1 MPPLCIVT
9 GAKAM
14 PDAADRGVSRA
25 RMGWPMATTTARASI
40 RSLER
45 YAWHG
50 QSLLV
55 TGVNGECDASAS
67 LSGYYFREARFLS
80 ALEFRL
86 NGRSPW
92 LCEDAVV
99 APNEL
104 QFAYAYPEVASYGGG
119 GTGQSQDEPPSD
131 EDGIPQRAVDIRL
144 RYKIGVASLDAEVT
158 LANRTARRTLS
169 FTLSWIVSADFAD
182 IQEAL
187 AGVRQQEAPV
197 RFAGNGRRC
206 RFEYTHETLEY
217 ATEIEATG
225 ADWIASP
232 SGFVSTVTLAP
243 GEEIRVGLRVR
254 PVDYLDPYDDDDV
267 AQREGAWRDW
277 SDSLLQ
283 VRVPGNAAVEQ
294 IVGDNIRDMASFA
307 LLQGPCDEWLAPQAG
322 MPLYPAQ
329 FGRDAF
335 TTAWQG
341 AMLDGGELASA
352 SLTRFGRLQSE
363 RTDDWR
369 DEEPG
374 RIPYQVRQ
382 GPLAR
387 LNMNPY
393 AAYYA
398 DYASPMMFIIAL
410 GHSFAWTGDVAF
422 VRRHWDVARRIIDWS
437 RAYGDRDGDGY
448 LEYCTRSPAG
458 TKNQGWKDSGN
469 AILYEDG
476 TPVPAP
482 IGTCELQGYWFA
494 AQQMM
499 AALAWALNDREEAKA
514 YWRSAKELKERFNR
528 DWWMPEHDYFAL
540 ALDPDK
546 RLVRALTSNVGQCIA
561 TGIIDDEHLPRV
573 VGRMFAPD
581 LFSGWGI
588 RTLSSTDR
596 SYNPI
601 DYHLGS
607 VWAVENASI
616 VFGLRRFGFD
626 QRAADLSKAL
636 FDLAALYAGHR
647 IPETVGGYARSEW
660 PTPSAY
666 PRANTPQLWNA
677 SVFPMLLQSLL
688 GLQPV
693 APMSLLAIDPV
704 LPEWLP
710 EVILDGV
717 RLGEARATLRFWRTD
732 SGRSHGEVVHHRGT
746 IHLVRQPPIESLNA
760 GVGDRLSALVDSILH

>member
-1 MPPLCIVT
+1 
-9 GAKAM
+9 
-14 PDAADRGVSRA
+14 
-25 RMGWPMATTTARASI
+25 MATTTARASI
-40 RSLER
+40 RSSER

-55 TGVNGECDASAS
+55 TGVNGECDPSAS
-67 LSGYYFREARFLS
+67 LAGYYFREARFLR
-80 ALEFRL
+80 ALKFRL
-86 NGRSPW
+86 NGHEPW
-92 LCEDAVV
+92 ICEDAVV

-119 GTGQSQDEPPSD
+119 GTGQSQDETPLD
-131 EDGIPQRAVDIRL
+131 ADGVPQRAIDMRL
-144 RYKIGVASLDAEVT
+144 RYRVNVASLDVEVVLT
-158 LANRTARRTLS
+158 NRTAKHSVSLD
-169 FTLSWIVSADFAD
+169 LSWIVTADFAD

-187 AGVRQQEAPV
+187 ANARQQEAPV
-197 RFAGNGRRC
+197 RVVGDGGRC
-206 RFEYTHETLEY
+206 RFEYAHETLRYETDVE
-217 ATEIEATG
+217 ARGAEWSASATG
-225 ADWIASP
+225 FEA
-232 SGFVSTVTLAP
+232 TVTLDP
-243 GEEIRVGLRVR
+243 GESLRVGLQVR
-254 PVDYLDPYDDDDV
+254 PVDYLDVYDH
-267 AQREGAWRDW
+267 AEATRREGAWATW
-277 SDSLLQ
+277 ADSLLR
-283 VRVPGNAAVEQ
+283 VRIPANALVERIIHANMQ
-294 IVGDNIRDMASFA
+294 DIASFA
-307 LLQGPCDEWLAPQAG
+307 LLQGAPDEWLAPQAG

-335 TTAWQG
+335 TTSWQ
-341 AMLDGGELASA
+341 AAIIDRGELTNA
-352 SLTRFGRLQSE
+352 SLTRFGRLQSN
-363 RTDDWR
+363 RIDDWR

-387 LNMNPY
+387 LNLNPY

-410 GHSFAWTGDVAF
+410 AHSFAWSGDVAF
-422 VRRHWDVARRIIDWS
+422 VRRHWDVARRIMDWA
-437 RAYGDRDGDGY
+437 RTYGDRDGDGY
-448 LEYCTRSPAG
+448 LEYRTRSSAG

-469 AILYEDG
+469 SILYEDG

-482 IGTCELQGYWFA
+482 LGTCELQGYWFA

-499 AALAWALNDREEAKA
+499 AALSWALDDRENAKA
-514 YWRSAKELKERFNR
+514 HWQSAKDLKERFNR

-546 RLVRALTSNVGQCIA
+546 RLVRALTSNVGQCIG
-561 TGIIDDEHLPRV
+561 TGIVDDEHLPRV

-588 RTLSSTDR
+588 RTLSSSDR

-636 FDLAALYAGHR
+636 FDLAALYSGYR
-647 IPETVGGYARSEW
+647 IPETIGGYARSEW
-660 PTPSAY
+660 PTPGAY

-677 SVFPMLLQSLL
+677 TVFPMLLQSLL

-693 APMSLLAIDPV
+693 APLSLLAIDPV
-704 LPEWLP
+704 LPEWLS

-717 RLGEARATLRFWRTD
+717 RLGKARATLRFWRTEN
-732 SGRSHGEVVHHRGT
+732 GRAHGEIVHHQGT
-746 IHLVRQPPIESLNA
+746 IHLVRQPPLESLSA
-760 GVGDRLSALVDSILH
+760 GVRDRLGALVDSIAH